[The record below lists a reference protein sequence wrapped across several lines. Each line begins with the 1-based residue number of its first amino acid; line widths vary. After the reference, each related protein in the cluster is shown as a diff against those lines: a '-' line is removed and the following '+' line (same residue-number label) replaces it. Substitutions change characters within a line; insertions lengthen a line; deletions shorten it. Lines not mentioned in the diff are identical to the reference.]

1 MVKVRSHVMDSLVG
15 NLMRAAL
22 MECCPPLVVERI
34 AADLMFETVMHQCDE
49 DLQAFAS
56 KDPAARGRT
65 SDIAF
70 GYSSFK
76 AVLHYRL
83 AHALFLRCTS
93 EGDPG
98 RTLEAVAQLVA
109 SRGKLLSGA
118 EIHPRCTIGRRFILD
133 HGQGTV
139 IGETA
144 EIGDDCYILGGV
156 VLGATGISANPSG
169 KRHPTIG
176 NRVQIGAFT
185 RVLGDIEIGDD
196 VFVGSHCVIK
206 DDIPAGSAVT
216 LRSELQIVRRRAV
229 HRRQPTAAS
238 SNNQPIEAS

>member
-1 MVKVRSHVMDSLVG
+1 MDKLVG

-22 MECCPPLVVERI
+22 MECSRPLVVERI
-34 AADLMFETVMHQCDE
+34 VTDSVFEEARQRCEE
-49 DLQAFAS
+49 DLQAFAN
-56 KDPAARGRT
+56 KDPAAHGRA

-83 AHALFLRCTS
+83 SHMLLQRSAS
-93 EGDPG
+93 EGDPE
-98 RTLEAVAQLVA
+98 RTLEATALLVS
-109 SRGKLLSGA
+109 SRGKLMSGA
-118 EIHPRCTIGRRFILD
+118 EIHPRCEIGRRFILD

-139 IGETA
+139 IGETV

-185 RVLGDIEIGDD
+185 RVLGDIVIGDD
-196 VFVGSHCVIK
+196 VFVGPHCVIK

-216 LRSELQIVRRRAV
+216 LRSELQIVRCPV
-229 HRRQPTAAS
+229 M
-238 SNNQPIEAS
+238 